1 MRAIKD
7 ERARQ
12 VEAAVGDVRR
22 IITQSGV
29 NRESLARVKDVLLQL
44 SKRAEL
50 FAFKEFPAP
59 ETDTHRYRL
68 SEDDDHRFALYA
80 VSGRAGKLT
89 PPHNHTTW
97 AVIVG
102 VHGAERNRI
111 YVRADDGSEP
121 GKGELKQIDEVVIRP
136 GGGITFMP
144 DDIHSIQID
153 GEKPTLM
160 LHMYGLALEK
170 LNERVS
176 YDIEAGTYA
185 HFPLD
190 AATK

>member
-1 MRAIKD
+1 MRAIRE
-7 ERARQ
+7 ERERQ

-50 FAFKEFPAP
+50 FTFKDFPPP
-59 ETDTHRYRL
+59 ETESDRYRL

-80 VSGRAGKLT
+80 VSGRTGKLT

-111 YVRADDGSEP
+111 YVRTDDGSEP
-121 GKGELKQIDEVVIRP
+121 GRGALKQIDEVVIRA
-136 GGGITFMP
+136 GGGITYMP
-144 DDIHSIQID
+144 EDIHSIQID
-153 GEKPTLM
+153 GEKPALM
-160 LHMYGLALEK
+160 LHMYGLALEQ
-170 LNERVS
+170 LHERVS
-176 YDIEAGTYA
+176 YDLEKGTYA
-185 HFPLD
+185 QFP
-190 AATK
+190 AYPATK